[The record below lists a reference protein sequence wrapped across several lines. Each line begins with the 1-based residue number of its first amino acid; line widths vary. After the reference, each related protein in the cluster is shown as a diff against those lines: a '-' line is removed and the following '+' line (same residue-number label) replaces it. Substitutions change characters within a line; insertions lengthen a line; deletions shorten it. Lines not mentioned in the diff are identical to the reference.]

1 MKKLF
6 YLIALLLLVSSPVFL
21 FAQEK
26 KDKVL
31 VTEEVILPELSVA
44 NNILYIKNAPVGRR
58 VEVIT
63 IVGNKVLEI
72 EIKSTNVTHVLEL
85 PKAIYIF
92 KLDGVVRKFVIK

>member
-1 MKKLF
+1 MKRF
-6 YLIALLLLVSSPVFL
+6 LLLILLFSSVTSPVFL

-26 KDKVL
+26 KDKVS
-31 VTEEVILPELSVA
+31 VTENTVIPELSVDS
-44 NNILYIKNAPVGRR
+44 NTLYIKNAPVGRR

-72 EIKSTNVTHVLEL
+72 EIKSTSVTHVLEL

-92 KLDGVVRKFVIK
+92 KLDGIVKKFVIR